1 MSKVHTKVMTV
12 TSKNTNHK
20 PLFKKKEARTEL
32 FFLLPTKKAEVL
44 AKKEKAG
51 AQKCVIHRVR

>member
-1 MSKVHTKVMTV
+1 MTV